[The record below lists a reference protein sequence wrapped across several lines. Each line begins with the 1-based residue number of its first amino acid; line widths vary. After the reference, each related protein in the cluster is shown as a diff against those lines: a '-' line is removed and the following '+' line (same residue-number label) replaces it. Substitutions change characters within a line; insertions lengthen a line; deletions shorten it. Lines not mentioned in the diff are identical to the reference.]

1 MKVIIELDEDEAK
14 TLLMGK
20 SALRALTE
28 IRSALQIRKVSKET
42 EPEGQQPDPFT
53 IDDLTEIVL
62 HHGIDINLI
71 TSEPY

>member
-62 HHGIDINLI
+62 YHGIDINLI